1 MSLSLAGGG
10 AGKNASLSVAHFS
23 SVVSA
28 LLSRVGMKEGVWV
41 LSMYFLICHMD
52 FPSALLTYSLHLA
65 SFSFA
70 IALVYSLSFCLHFI
84 LSRLFLVLL
93 CLFLA
98 RFAARRSCERCGVHH
113 RLL

>member
-70 IALVYSLSFCLHFI
+70 IVFVYSFALSLHSI
-84 LSRLFLVLL
+84 LAMLFLVLL
-93 CLFLA
+93 YRFLA
-98 RFAARRSCERCGVHH
+98 RLAARRSRV
-113 RLL
+113 R